1 MTIDLTF
8 FLVPLAA
15 VIAPLLAALV
25 KRVLVV
31 PLIVFEIGLG
41 MAMGPSGLGW
51 VPDSSTLEVFSWVGL
66 AMLFFMAG
74 SEIDLQS
81 VHGAN
86 GARALGS
93 WMLSAILAL
102 AAGLLF
108 GGSLLAAVIIAIAL
122 TSTALGTI
130 TPILRDS
137 GLNTGRIGVAIS
149 GAGAVG
155 EFLPLVAITVFLSG
169 QQPIAGLLTLVIF
182 VSLAA
187 VAFVVSLRAP
197 TPGLHRMVVST
208 LHTSGQFGV
217 RMVMALLA
225 GLIAMAL
232 VLDVDFLLG
241 AFTAGLLARVVL
253 RALPREERRIVDMK
267 LEAVAF
273 GFFVPLFFVTTGVGF
288 PLRDLLANGAALALV
303 PLFAGVI
310 LVVRGVPAFLTQ
322 PRGTSLSDRRTVA
335 LFTATTLPIVI
346 AVTTIGVDT
355 GALDASLAAAL
366 TGGALL
372 SVLLFPML
380 ALVGRSRAVSR
391 GTDRTPATR
400 TPDA

>member
-1 MTIDLTF
+1 MDIDLTF
-8 FLVPLAA
+8 VLVPLAA
-15 VIAPLLAALV
+15 VIAPLLAALI
-25 KRVLVV
+25 KRALVV

-41 MAMGPSGLGW
+41 MLMGPSGLGW
-51 VPDSSTLEVFSWVGL
+51 VPDSDTLEVFSWVGL

-74 SEIDLQS
+74 SEIDLRA

-86 GARALGS
+86 GARAFGG
-93 WMLSAILAL
+93 WAVSAVLAMV
-102 AAGLLF
+102 AGLLL

-130 TPILRDS
+130 TPILRDAGLTS
-137 GLNTGRIGVAIS
+137 GRLGVAIS

-169 QQPIAGLLTLVIF
+169 QKPLAGLITLVIF
-182 VSLAA
+182 ISFAA
-187 VAFVVSLRAP
+187 VAFVVSARAP
-197 TPGLHRMVVST
+197 KPGLQRMVIST

-217 RMVMALLA
+217 RLVMALLA
-225 GLIAMAL
+225 GLVAMAM

-241 AFTAGLLARVVL
+241 AFTAGLLGRTVL
-253 RALPREERRIVDMK
+253 RALPAEQRRIVDMK

-288 PLRDLLANGAALALV
+288 PLRDLLADGAALALV

-310 LVVRGVPAFLTQ
+310 LLVRGVPAFLLQ
-322 PRGTSLSDRRTVA
+322 PRGTPVRDRRTVA

-346 AVTTIGVDT
+346 AVTAIGVDS
-355 GALDASLAAAL
+355 GALDASIAAAL
-366 TGGALL
+366 TGGAML

-380 ALVGRSRAVSR
+380 ALAGRSRSATEPPAVSR
-391 GTDRTPATR
+391 GATR
-400 TPDA
+400 ARI

>member
-1 MTIDLTF
+1 MDLTF

-41 MAMGPSGLGW
+41 MLIGPSGLGW
-51 VPDSSTLEVFSWVGL
+51 VPDSDMLEVFSWVGL

-74 SEIDLQS
+74 SEIDLRA
-81 VHGAN
+81 VHGRN
-86 GARALGS
+86 GARVLLS
-93 WMLSAILAL
+93 WVLSAILAIG
-102 AAGLLF
+102 AGLVF
-108 GGSLLAAVIIAIAL
+108 GGSPLAAVIIAIAL

-137 GLNTGRIGVAIS
+137 GLNQGRIGMAIA

-169 QQPIAGLLTLVIF
+169 QKPLAGLLTLVIF
-182 VSLAA
+182 LALAA
-187 VAFVVSLRAP
+187 VAFVVSVRAP
-197 TPGLHRMVVST
+197 KPGLRQMVVST

-217 RMVMALLA
+217 RLVMAILA
-225 GLIAMAL
+225 GLIAMAM

-241 AFTAGLLARVVL
+241 AFTAGLLGRTLL
-253 RALPREERRIVDMK
+253 RALPTEQREVVEMK

-288 PLRDLLANGAALALV
+288 PLAQLLGNGAALALV
-303 PLFAGVI
+303 PLFAAVI
-310 LVVRGVPAFLTQ
+310 LVVRGLPAFVTQ
-322 PRGTSLSDRRTVA
+322 PKGTSLSDRRTVA

-346 AVTTIGVDT
+346 AVMGIGVEA
-355 GALDASLAAAL
+355 GAIDVSLAAAI

-380 ALVGRSRAVSR
+380 AIAGRKDVS
-391 GTDRTPATR
+391 
-400 TPDA
+400 